1 MKLLRNMRSMS
12 SLIIKGD
19 RKIPMKKNMMRVRNN
34 QVYKLRD
41 VKDFEK
47 WLAWTAA
54 VAVREQGWVITD
66 KPVKLSLD
74 VVFGDRRT
82 RDLQN
87 CFASVCDALN
97 KIVYVDDAQIE
108 MLVASKKYVKS
119 EWSFIL
125 EIEVIDEV
133 T

>member
-1 MKLLRNMRSMS
+1 MRSMS

-19 RKIPMKKNMMRVRNN
+19 RKIPMKKNMMRVHNN
-34 QVYKLRD
+34 QVYKQRD

>member
-1 MKLLRNMRSMS
+1 MSNMRSMS

-74 VVFGDRRT
+74 VVFGDRRR

-125 EIEVIDEV
+125 EIEVIDAA

>member
-19 RKIPMKKNMMRVRNN
+19 RKIPMKKNMMRVRGN
-34 QVYKLRD
+34 QVYKLKD

-54 VAVREQGWVITD
+54 AAVREQGWVITD

-74 VVFGDRRT
+74 VVFGDRRR

-97 KIVYVDDAQIE
+97 KIVYEDDAQIE

-125 EIEVIDEV
+125 EIEVVDEV